1 MFENLKHRLSLS
13 KTRETVSRREEI
25 EMTEI
30 SAVTEVKLNIIVK
43 NSLNSHKIEQ
53 KLDQEDQEEDIFL

>member
-1 MFENLKHRLSLS
+1 
-13 KTRETVSRREEI
+13 
-25 EMTEI
+25 MTEI

-43 NSLNSHKIEQ
+43 NSLNSLNSHKIEQ